1 MLCEYRYSI
10 IISINRQSEG
20 ESQIVNDRFRNLRKI
35 EFTVTLAC
43 TGKCRHCSEGD
54 HEGFTGHIDADA
66 AAEAIRKICA
76 HYRIQTVM
84 TFGGEPLL
92 YPDIVCAI
100 HRMASDLGIEKRQ
113 LITNGCFSKSPE
125 RIESVVRDLKDSGVN
140 DLLLS
145 VDAFHQEYIPLD
157 PIFRFAKSVAEAEIP
172 IRLQPAWLVGQ
183 EDPNPYNRRTWEIIR
198 KFDPLH
204 ISLNQGN
211 VIFPSGNALKYL
223 REYFDENTTVSNPY
237 EQDPE
242 DVRTVSF
249 GPDGSVLDGN
259 VYQTDILE
267 ILECYKPYGAVPTA
281 ASAAGTDRSE

>member
-1 MLCEYRYSI
+1 M
-10 IISINRQSEG
+10 
-20 ESQIVNDRFRNLRKI
+20 NDRFRNLRKI

-54 HEGFTGHIDADA
+54 HEGFTGHIDADS

-100 HRMASDLGIEKRQ
+100 HRTASDLGIEKRQ

-157 PIFRFAKSVAEAEIP
+157 PVFRFAKSAAEAEIP

-183 EDPNPYNRRTWEIIR
+183 EDPNPYNRRT
-198 KFDPLH
+198 
-204 ISLNQGN
+204 
-211 VIFPSGNALKYL
+211 
-223 REYFDENTTVSNPY
+223 
-237 EQDPE
+237 
-242 DVRTVSF
+242 
-249 GPDGSVLDGN
+249 
-259 VYQTDILE
+259 
-267 ILECYKPYGAVPTA
+267 
-281 ASAAGTDRSE
+281 

>member
-1 MLCEYRYSI
+1 M
-10 IISINRQSEG
+10 
-20 ESQIVNDRFRNLRKI
+20 NDRFRNLRKI

-54 HEGFTGHIDADA
+54 HEGSSGHIDADA
-66 AAEAIRKICA
+66 AVEAIKKICT

-100 HRMASDLGIEKRQ
+100 HRTASDLHVSKRQ
-113 LITNGCFSKSPE
+113 LITNGYFSKIPE

-157 PIFRFAKSVAEAEIP
+157 PVFRFAKSAAEAEIP

-267 ILECYKPYGAVPTA
+267 ILECYKPCGAVPTA
-281 ASAAGTDRSE
+281 ASAAGTDRSK